1 MAIAMLRRQRW
12 TCSPLPLSRRTRPL
26 PRDGSSRP
34 HAYLMVGCGLTGRPP
49 GTVAHGQPH
58 RQPHWH
64 ERAVAER
71 AVRGGVLP
79 RPSSSWGTNRHTI
92 PFARAALWAA
102 PRFLVIA
109 GLRHG
114 IAAWYIAAWYIAVS
128 LFAVCRSCSY
138 ASKNR
143 LALSMQHGPTALRG
157 SWRRALVG
165 AAVKAPNPDV

>member
-1 MAIAMLRRQRW
+1 MVTAMAIAMLRRRRW
-12 TCSPLPLSRRTRPL
+12 TCSPPPLSLPTRPL

-64 ERAVAER
+64 ERAVGAVAER
-71 AVRGGVLP
+71 AVRGGVL
-79 RPSSSWGTNRHTI
+79 PSSSWGTNRHTI

-114 IAAWYIAAWYIAVS
+114 ILRHGILRHGILRFSYV
-128 LFAVCRSCSY
+128 LFV
-138 ASKNR
+138 
-143 LALSMQHGPTALRG
+143 G
-157 SWRRALVG
+157 RARTLLDKG
-165 AAVKAPNPDV
+165 L

>member
-1 MAIAMLRRQRW
+1 MVTAMAIAMLRRRRW

-49 GTVAHGQPH
+49 GIVAHGQPH

-79 RPSSSWGTNRHTI
+79 SSSWGTNRDT
-92 PFARAALWAA
+92 
-102 PRFLVIA
+102 RFLLRGQPYGQPPDFSLLRVC
-109 GLRHG
+109 GMVLRHG
-114 IAAWYIAAWYIAVS
+114 ILRHGILRHGILRFPYV
-128 LFAVCRSCSY
+128 LFV
-138 ASKNR
+138 
-143 LALSMQHGPTALRG
+143 G
-157 SWRRALVG
+157 RARTLLDKG
-165 AAVKAPNPDV
+165 L